1 MRGEII
7 SCMVLGM
14 FLLMAGCDMDDMLEK
29 RDPVMVT
36 AKEAEGLHD
45 GTPVILRGY
54 ILTGDAGWYG
64 RTTFTDTNGGEIAI
78 EIDDDLY
85 WSIGS
90 IKKDDLVE
98 IWGEVDKEIGRT
110 KIDVEWIYKI

>member
-1 MRGEII
+1 MRGKII
-7 SCMVLGM
+7 SCMVLGT
-14 FLLMAGCDMDDMLEK
+14 FLLIAGCDMDDMLER

-36 AKEAEGLHD
+36 AAEAGSLRD

-54 ILTGDAGWYG
+54 ILAENTGWYP
-64 RTTFTDTNGGEIAI
+64 RTIFKDTSGGEITI

-85 WSIGS
+85 WSISS

-110 KIDVEWIYKI
+110 KIEVEWLYKI